1 MERRDVHPGQCW
13 ADATNRAG
21 RVAMAVGSVVAV
33 ITACSDPGGSVPTD
47 SSSGDEGPPAAALEK
62 TSGDGQQ
69 GGSGMQLPA
78 PLVVT
83 AVDSSG
89 GPVTG
94 VPVRFR
100 ASAGRVAPATGETD
114 ADGRRRV
121 RLTLPDREGVVTV
134 TASSQGLAE
143 VEFEAEAVSD
153 GDGAS
158 PDFPIS
164 VSGRYIIDA
173 DGDVVILNG
182 ATPWSLA
189 VQLDSAEVET
199 YLDARAAQGVNAIL
213 FNAIEH
219 LYADAPP
226 ENVYGDR
233 PFTGTLPGG
242 EADFTALHEG
252 YWSHVEWIVAEARE
266 RGMVCLVAPAYI
278 GFQFGPDGW
287 AAELEANGPDR
298 IRTYG
303 EALGDRL
310 GSHGNVVW
318 VMGGDWG
325 PTHEG
330 TDLTAE
336 VGAMVAGIEA
346 SSPGAV
352 FTGHGDRHES
362 ALDVYDEPWLDVN
375 NTYSDPQ
382 QGAAELEEDYRR
394 TDGAGEAAMPSFWI
408 EGYYENEHDM
418 TAVELRSQMYWS
430 LLGGAAGHLYGVHPV
445 WPFEAQPAQRF
456 GDSFSPPYDT
466 WKNALDTEVAGDLRH
481 VRRLID
487 TRPLEQM
494 EPDWEEGVVTSGRE
508 SGTRYAAAARAR
520 DGSLILAYLPS
531 RRTVT
536 VDMSRITVGDTAGVS
551 WVDPRTGDTTSVGD
565 FATSGSRDFT
575 PPAEG
580 DWLLVVEN
588 AASAP

>member
-1 MERRDVHPGQCW
+1 MERRDVHFGQCW

-21 RVAMAVGSVVAV
+21 RVAMVVGSVVAV
-33 ITACSDPGGSVPTD
+33 MTACTDSGGSDPTD
-47 SSSGDEGPPAAALEK
+47 SSSGDERPSAAALEK

-69 GGSGMQLPA
+69 GAAGTQLSA

-100 ASAGRVAPATGETD
+100 ASAGRVAPATGETG
-114 ADGRRRV
+114 ADGRRGV
-121 RLTLPDREGVVTV
+121 RLTLPDRAGVVTV
-134 TASSQGLAE
+134 TASSRELAE
-143 VEFEAEAVSD
+143 VQFEAEAVSD
-153 GDGAS
+153 GDGIS
-158 PDFPIS
+158 PNFPIG
-164 VSGRYIIDA
+164 VSNRYFVDA
-173 DGDVVILNG
+173 DGEAVILNG

-189 VQLDSAEVET
+189 AQLDSAEVET
-199 YLDARAAQGVNAIL
+199 YLDEREAQGVNAIL

-226 ENVYGDR
+226 ENVYGQR
-233 PFTGTLPGG
+233 PFTATLPGG
-242 EADFTALHEG
+242 EADFTTLHEG
-252 YWSHVEWIVAEARE
+252 YWRHVEWIVSEARE
-266 RGMVCLVAPAYI
+266 RGIICLVAPAYI

-287 AAELEANGPDR
+287 SAELEANGPDR
-298 IRTYG
+298 LRTYG

-325 PTHEG
+325 PAHEG

-362 ALDVYDEPWLDVN
+362 ALDVYDEAWLDVN
-375 NTYSDPQ
+375 NTYSNPQ
-382 QGAAELEEDYRR
+382 QGTAALEVDYRR
-394 TDGAGEAAMPSFWI
+394 TEGTGEAAMPSFWI

-430 LLGGAAGHLYGVHPV
+430 LLGGAAGHLYGIHPV
-445 WPFEAQPAQRF
+445 WPFEAQAAQRF
-456 GDSFSPPYDT
+456 GDSFSPPYDS
-466 WKNALDTEVAGDLRH
+466 WQNALDTEVAGDLRH

-487 TRPLEQM
+487 TRPLEEM
-494 EPDWEEGVVTSGRE
+494 DPDWEEDVVTSGRG

-520 DGSLILAYLPS
+520 DGSLILAYLPD

-551 WVDPRTGDTTSVGD
+551 WIDPRTGDTTVVGD
-565 FATSGSRDFT
+565 FATGGSRDFT